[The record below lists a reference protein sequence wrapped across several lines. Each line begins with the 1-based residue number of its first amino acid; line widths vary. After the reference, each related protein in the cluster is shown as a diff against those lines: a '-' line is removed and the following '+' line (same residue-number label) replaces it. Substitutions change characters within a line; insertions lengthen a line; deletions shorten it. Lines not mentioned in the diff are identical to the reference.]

1 MLTNVELPIEQIAFL
16 VANQLS
22 ITGDSNIVSKKN

>member
-1 MLTNVELPIEQIAFL
+1 MLTNVELPIEQIASL

-22 ITGDSNIVSKKN
+22 ITGNPNVVSKKN